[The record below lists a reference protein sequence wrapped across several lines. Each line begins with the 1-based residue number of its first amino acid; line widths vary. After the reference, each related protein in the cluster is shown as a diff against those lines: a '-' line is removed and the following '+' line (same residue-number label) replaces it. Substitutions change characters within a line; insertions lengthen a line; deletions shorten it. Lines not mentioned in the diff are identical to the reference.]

1 MRENE
6 MITTTK
12 ASEKTVQTVI
22 KFGKINCI
30 VRETFS
36 DNGKEIDELLEKL
49 VVEKCKASA

>member
-1 MRENE
+1 MRENKM
-6 MITTTK
+6 MITDK
-12 ASEKTVQTVI
+12 ATEKKVQTII

-49 VVEKCKASA
+49 VVDKCKESA